1 MMPVCGVDMGKGM
14 GGVGGGGWGGNGS
27 VPVYSLPVRFSF

>member
-14 GGVGGGGWGGNGS
+14 GGVGGGGDGS
-27 VPVYSLPVRFSF
+27 VPVYSSPVRFSF